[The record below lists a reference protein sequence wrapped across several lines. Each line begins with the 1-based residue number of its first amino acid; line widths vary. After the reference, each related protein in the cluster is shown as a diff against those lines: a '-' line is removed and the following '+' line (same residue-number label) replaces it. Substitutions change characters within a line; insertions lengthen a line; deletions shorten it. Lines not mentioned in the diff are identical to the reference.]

1 MDDINVLSFVDI
13 MRSIILGE
21 KFDKRFVISTHYH
34 QFYRLMVKKFR
45 FMNTRV
51 FRVDDYNGNGPFI
64 SYYDT
69 LNNSKE
75 LLLDYKEFNEEI
87 NGINKNSN

>member
-1 MDDINVLSFVDI
+1 
-13 MRSIILGE
+13 
-21 KFDKRFVISTHYH
+21 
-34 QFYRLMVKKFR
+34 MVKKFR

-51 FRVDDYNGNGPFI
+51 FRFDDYNSNGPFI